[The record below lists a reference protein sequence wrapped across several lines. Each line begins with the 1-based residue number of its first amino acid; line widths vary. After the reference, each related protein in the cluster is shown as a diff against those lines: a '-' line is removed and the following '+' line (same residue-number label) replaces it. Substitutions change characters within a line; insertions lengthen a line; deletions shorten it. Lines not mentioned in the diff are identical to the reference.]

1 MMRCLKRWCG
11 SYTPLLEHVCASRVV
26 ARAVGAVLRV
36 PCTMCASRAAA
47 STTGPPDCPS
57 ARHVVGK
64 AAGYPC
70 THALRAVGAVLR
82 AAGRERVAVLAAWA
96 GCDRAAVWAQDA
108 YRETVGAMH
117 GLARQ
122 MLQEVSIELHSSDE
136 HMATLQT
143 SQQLNEWGST
153 LCQVASSA
161 IFSRWSLPVL
171 AGAALVPTSLQH
183 GTCAQSE
190 LLR

>member
-1 MMRCLKRWCG
+1 
-11 SYTPLLEHVCASRVV
+11 
-26 ARAVGAVLRV
+26 
-36 PCTMCASRAAA
+36 
-47 STTGPPDCPS
+47 
-57 ARHVVGK
+57 
-64 AAGYPC
+64 
-70 THALRAVGAVLR
+70 
-82 AAGRERVAVLAAWA
+82 
-96 GCDRAAVWAQDA
+96 
-108 YRETVGAMH
+108 MH